1 MQLLRQLISWPRR
14 SIQNRLAINNFVI
27 GFMMFITVM
36 ALGWQINLLLGAVD
50 RLQNVVQV
58 VDAAVEVRQQGT
70 ELFGTVTQLLP
81 ARDSEAFVTQVSA
94 ELHDLSEAQGHLRET
109 IQASGDPDF
118 VARLERVDTNV
129 TNVLNIAG
137 TMVNQVESERWPNA
151 EVRMGV
157 LNRDREEVMASINVL
172 LFAAENLQAE
182 ALAEVEEAR
191 RAVIVW
197 PATIF
202 LYAVSATVLVF
213 SNTLGA
219 ITKPVSVLN
228 EGAMQLATG
237 NLNQRVHVDS
247 EDELGQLASTLNSMA
262 MELQASYESLEE
274 RVLERTRALETGLE
288 VSRSLSTILEQ
299 TDLVREVVEQVQRA
313 FDYYH
318 VHIYLM
324 DETGEYLLMVS
335 GTGEAGQRMLSQGH
349 RLRVGSGLVGRAAA
363 DNEVLLVPDVSQEPG
378 WLPNP
383 LLPGTRAEIAVPISF
398 AGDVRGVL
406 DVQHHEAGGLD
417 NNDVYL
423 LQLIAAQVAI
433 ALQNARLL
441 NEAQVR
447 AENAA
452 LANTISR
459 RIQSATTV
467 EDVLRVAAEEL
478 GQALQVERAQV
489 ELSLPQARELLA
501 PRENR
506 ADRQTLAPE
515 SNGDAGARARA

>member
-1 MQLLRQLISWPRR
+1 
-14 SIQNRLAINNFVI
+14 
-27 GFMMFITVM
+27 
-36 ALGWQINLLLGAVD
+36 
-50 RLQNVVQV
+50 
-58 VDAAVEVRQQGT
+58 
-70 ELFGTVTQLLP
+70 
-81 ARDSEAFVTQVSA
+81 
-94 ELHDLSEAQGHLRET
+94 
-109 IQASGDPDF
+109 
-118 VARLERVDTNV
+118 
-129 TNVLNIAG
+129 
-137 TMVNQVESERWPNA
+137 
-151 EVRMGV
+151 
-157 LNRDREEVMASINVL
+157 
-172 LFAAENLQAE
+172 
-182 ALAEVEEAR
+182 
-191 RAVIVW
+191 
-197 PATIF
+197 
-202 LYAVSATVLVF
+202 
-213 SNTLGA
+213 
-219 ITKPVSVLN
+219 
-228 EGAMQLATG
+228 
-237 NLNQRVHVDS
+237 
-247 EDELGQLASTLNSMA
+247 

-441 NEAQVR
+441 N
-447 AENAA
+447 
-452 LANTISR
+452 
-459 RIQSATTV
+459 
-467 EDVLRVAAEEL
+467 
-478 GQALQVERAQV
+478 
-489 ELSLPQARELLA
+489 
-501 PRENR
+501 
-506 ADRQTLAPE
+506 
-515 SNGDAGARARA
+515 